1 MDRHA
6 ITQDGTGREAFWRWL
21 ATAFAMPALLT
32 TPRRAAAD
40 IAPLPSRLNEA
51 VRQKLAVQLGAS
63 AIRQDNAARAA
74 KAAGRALAGQLRVR
88 GGDLSLAPDAVL
100 YPYAEQDV
108 LAVLRLCAELGI
120 AVVPPGSGA
129 GIVLDMSRMD
139 RVTAI
144 DLTSGLAQAEGGISG
159 EELER
164 HLGARG
170 MTLDHGADSF
180 AFSTLGARILQDD
193 PGPDAWLRG
202 VRLATPQGL
211 LETWDDSGPGL
222 VRIARG
228 SRGTLGVIT
237 GASLRIRALP
247 AQTEYRRY
255 LFADFA
261 AGIAAMREA
270 ARTDLSHVSLRL
282 SDDGETGFV
291 EKLCRR
297 DDVLDLRAR
306 LFEIWRAV
314 RRFDGKAALL
324 EAGFAGSENDIKA
337 SRRRLDVLAKRLGA
351 IALGEQPAWPGAV
364 MPPGRR
370 EALLDR
376 GVGVD
381 SITVDATWA
390 QLPAFYVGVR
400 AALKQAMRRR
410 VPRAGATGMVL
421 CHVAHA
427 RSDAATLV
435 FTWLFPRILEDGVA
449 QAEAIRQAARDA
461 IAALGDGEAGLAR
474 DVLAGIKRT
483 LDPANI
489 LNPAKT

>member
-6 ITQDGTGREAFWRWL
+6 ITRDGTSREAFWRWL
-21 ATAFAMPALLT
+21 ANAFAMPALLA
-32 TPRRAAAD
+32 TPPRAAAD
-40 IAPLPSRLNEA
+40 IAPLPPRLSDDA
-51 VRQKLAVQLGAS
+51 RHKLAVQLGAS

-74 KAAGRALAGQLRVR
+74 KAAGRDLAGQLRVR

-120 AVVPPGSGA
+120 AVVPPGAGA
-129 GIVLDMSRMD
+129 GLVLDMSRMD
-139 RVTAI
+139 RVTSI
-144 DLTSGLAQAEGGISG
+144 DLTSGLAQVEGGISG
-159 EELER
+159 EELAR
-164 HLGARG
+164 HLAARG
-170 MTLDHGADSF
+170 MTLDHTADSF
-180 AFSTLGARILQDD
+180 AFSTLGARITQDD
-193 PGPDAWLRG
+193 PGPDGWLRG

-211 LETWDDSGPGL
+211 LETWDDSGL

-228 SRGTLGVIT
+228 SRGTLGVVT

-247 AQTEYRRY
+247 AQREYRRY

-261 AGIAAMREA
+261 AGIAAVREA

-282 SDDGETGFV
+282 SDDGETRFG
-291 EKLCRR
+291 EKLHQR
-297 DDVLDLRAR
+297 DGDLRAR
-306 LFEIWRAV
+306 FFEIWRAV
-314 RRFDGKAALL
+314 RRFDGNAALL

-337 SRRRLDVLAKRLGA
+337 SRKRLDALARRLGA
-351 IALGEQPAWPGAV
+351 IALGEQRAWPGAV
-364 MPPGRR
+364 MPSARR

-381 SITVDATWA
+381 SITVHATWA
-390 QLPAFYVGVR
+390 QLPAFYVAVR

-410 VPRAGATGMVL
+410 VPRPGASGLVL

-449 QAEAIRQAARDA
+449 QAQAIRQAARDA
-461 IAALGDGEAGLAR
+461 IAALDDADAGLAR
-474 DVLAGIKRT
+474 DVLVGIKQT

-489 LNPAKT
+489 LNPAKP

>member
-1 MDRHA
+1 MDRQA
-6 ITQDGTGREAFWRWL
+6 ITGDAFWRWL
-21 ATAFAMPALLT
+21 AGAFAMPALLA
-32 TPRRAAAD
+32 TPPRAAAD

-74 KAAGRALAGQLRVR
+74 KAAGRELAGQLRVR

-120 AVVPPGSGA
+120 AVVPPGAGA
-129 GIVLDMSRMD
+129 GVVIDMSRMD

-164 HLGARG
+164 HLAARG

-180 AFSTLGARILQDD
+180 AFSTLGARITQDD
-193 PGPDAWLRG
+193 PGPDSWLRG

-211 LETWDDSGPGL
+211 LETWEDSGPGL

-228 SRGTLGVIT
+228 SRGTLGIVT
-237 GASLRIRALP
+237 GATLRIRALP
-247 AQTEYRRY
+247 AQTEVRRY

-261 AGIAAMREA
+261 AGIAAVREVV
-270 ARTDLSHVSLRL
+270 RTDLRHVSLRL
-282 SDDGETGFV
+282 SDDGETRFV
-291 EKLCRR
+291 EKLHQRE
-297 DDVLDLRAR
+297 DILDLRAR
-306 LFEIWRAV
+306 FFEIYRAV
-314 RRFDGKAALL
+314 RRFDGNAALL
-324 EAGFAGSENDIKA
+324 EAGFSGSENDIKA
-337 SRRRLDVLAKRLGA
+337 SRKRLEAMAKRLGA
-351 IALGEQPAWPGAV
+351 IALGEQPAWPGPL
-364 MPPGRR
+364 MTPTRR

-390 QLPAFYVGVR
+390 QLPGFYVAVR
-400 AALKQAMRRR
+400 AALKQAMRSR
-410 VPRAGATGMVL
+410 VPRAGASGMVL
-421 CHVAHA
+421 ARVAHA
-427 RSDAATLV
+427 SSDAATLV

-449 QAEAIRQAARDA
+449 QAQAIRQAARDA
-461 IAALGDGEAGLAR
+461 IAALGVTDEALAR
-474 DVLAGIKRT
+474 DVLSGIKQT
-483 LDPANI
+483 LDPAGI

>member
-6 ITQDGTGREAFWRWL
+6 ITQDGTSREAFWRWL
-21 ATAFAMPALLT
+21 ANAFAMPALLA
-32 TPRRAAAD
+32 TPPRAAAD
-40 IAPLPSRLNEA
+40 IAPLPSTLNEA
-51 VRQKLAVQLGAS
+51 ARQKLAVQLGAS
-63 AIRQDNAARAA
+63 AIRQDNAARIA
-74 KAAGRALAGQLRVR
+74 KAAGRELAGQLRVR

-139 RVTAI
+139 RVTSI

-164 HLGARG
+164 HLAARG
-170 MTLDHGADSF
+170 MTLDRGADSF

-211 LETWDDSGPGL
+211 LETWEDSGPGL

-228 SRGTLGVIT
+228 SRGTLGIVT

-247 AQTEYRRY
+247 AQTEFRRY

-261 AGIAAMREA
+261 AGIAAVREA
-270 ARTDLSHVSLRL
+270 ARTDLGHVSLRL
-282 SDDGETGFV
+282 SDDGETRFV
-291 EKLCRR
+291 EKLRQR
-297 DDVLDLRAR
+297 DGDLRAR
-306 LFEIWRAV
+306 FFEIYRAV
-314 RRFDGKAALL
+314 RRFDGNAALL
-324 EAGFAGSENDIKA
+324 EAGFSGNENDIKA
-337 SRRRLDVLAKRLGA
+337 SRKRLDALARRLGA

-364 MPPGRR
+364 MPTARR
-370 EALLDR
+370 ETLLDR
-376 GVGVD
+376 GVGMD
-381 SITVDATWA
+381 SITVHATWA
-390 QLPAFYVGVR
+390 QLPGFYVAVR
-400 AALKQAMRRR
+400 AALKQAMRKR
-410 VPRAGATGMVL
+410 VPRAGAGGMVL

-427 RSDAATLV
+427 SCDAATLA

-449 QAEAIRQAARDA
+449 QAEGIRQAARDA
-461 IAALGDGEAGLAR
+461 IAALDDRQAGLTR
-474 DVLAGIKRT
+474 DVLASVKQT
-483 LDPANI
+483 LDPAGV
-489 LNPAKT
+489 LNPEKT

>member
-6 ITQDGTGREAFWRWL
+6 IMGDTFWRWL
-21 ATAFAMPALLT
+21 ANAFAMPALLA
-32 TPRRAAAD
+32 TPPRAAAD

-51 VRQKLAVQLGAS
+51 ARQKLAVQLGAS
-63 AIRQDNAARAA
+63 AIRQDNAARTA
-74 KAAGRALAGQLRVR
+74 KAAGRELAGQLRVR
-88 GGDLSLAPDAVL
+88 SGDLSLAPDAVL

-120 AVVPPGSGA
+120 AVVPPGAGA

-164 HLGARG
+164 HLAARG

-211 LETWDDSGPGL
+211 LETWEESAPGL
-222 VRIARG
+222 VRIAHG
-228 SRGTLGVIT
+228 SRGTLGVVT
-237 GASLRIRALP
+237 GANLRIRALP
-247 AQTEYRRY
+247 AHTEFRRY

-261 AGIAAMREA
+261 AGIAAVREA
-270 ARTDLSHVSLRL
+270 ARAGLGHVSLRL
-282 SDDGETGFV
+282 SDDGETCFL
-291 EKLCRR
+291 EKLRQR
-297 DDVLDLRAR
+297 DDMLDLRAR
-306 LFEIWRAV
+306 LFEIYRAV
-314 RRFDGKAALL
+314 RRFGANAALL
-324 EAGFAGSENDIKA
+324 EAGFSGSENDIKMA
-337 SRRRLDVLAKRLGA
+337 RKRLDAMARRLGA
-351 IALGEQPAWPGAV
+351 IALGEQPAWPGQLMTPA
-364 MPPGRR
+364 RR
-370 EALLDR
+370 EMLLDR
-376 GVGVD
+376 GVGMD
-381 SITVDATWA
+381 SITIDATWA
-390 QLPAFYVGVR
+390 QLPGFYVAVR
-400 AALKQAMRRR
+400 AALNQTMRSR
-410 VPRAGATGMVL
+410 VPRAGARGMVL

-449 QAEAIRQAARDA
+449 QAQAIRQAALNV
-461 IAALGDGEAGLAR
+461 IAALGDTDAGLAR
-474 DVLAGIKRT
+474 DVLAGIKQT
-483 LDPANI
+483 LDPAGI
-489 LNPAKT
+489 LNPEKR

>member
-6 ITQDGTGREAFWRWL
+6 TMGDTFWRRL
-21 ATAFAMPALLT
+21 ANAFAMPALLA
-32 TPRRAAAD
+32 TPPRAAAD

-51 VRQKLAVQLGAS
+51 ARQKLAVQLGAS
-63 AIRQDNAARAA
+63 AIRQDNAARTA
-74 KAAGRALAGQLRVR
+74 KAAGRELAGQLRVR
-88 GGDLSLAPDAVL
+88 SGDLSLAPDAVL

-120 AVVPPGSGA
+120 AVVPPGAGA

-164 HLGARG
+164 HLAARG

-211 LETWDDSGPGL
+211 LETWEESAPGL

-228 SRGTLGVIT
+228 SRGMLGVVT

-247 AQTEYRRY
+247 AHTEFRRY

-261 AGIAAMREA
+261 AGIAAVREA
-270 ARTDLSHVSLRL
+270 ARTGLGHVSLRL
-282 SDDGETGFV
+282 SDDSETCFT
-291 EKLCRR
+291 EKLRQR
-297 DDVLDLRAR
+297 DDMLDLRAR
-306 LFEIWRAV
+306 LFEIYRAV
-314 RRFDGKAALL
+314 RRFGANAALL
-324 EAGFAGSENDIKA
+324 EAGFSGSENDIKMA
-337 SRRRLDVLAKRLGA
+337 RKRLDAMARRLGA
-351 IALGEQPAWPGAV
+351 IALGEQPAWPGQLMTPA
-364 MPPGRR
+364 RR
-370 EALLDR
+370 EVLLDR

-381 SITVDATWA
+381 SITIDATWA
-390 QLPAFYVGVR
+390 QLPGFYVAVR
-400 AALKQAMRRR
+400 AALKLAMRSR
-410 VPRAGATGMVL
+410 VPRAGARGMVL

-449 QAEAIRQAARDA
+449 QAQAIRQAALNV

-474 DVLAGIKRT
+474 DVLAGIKQT
-483 LDPANI
+483 LDPAGI
-489 LNPAKT
+489 LNPEKH